1 MNTPAGVAAN
11 YLNTGV
17 YKVRLHFWKML
28 LLAIMAGAFIALA
41 GVGASTASCLVEG
54 PSAAKLVSACVFPGG
69 LAMVVLAGAV
79 KAHLFDGIARDA
91 ETIALCMT
99 RRWHRDEG
107 EKRNAAG

>member
-41 GVGASTASCLVEG
+41 GVARPRRPASWRG
-54 PSAAKLVSACVFPGG
+54 
-69 LAMVVLAGAV
+69 
-79 KAHLFDGIARDA
+79 
-91 ETIALCMT
+91 
-99 RRWHRDEG
+99 RRRRSW
-107 EKRNAAG
+107 